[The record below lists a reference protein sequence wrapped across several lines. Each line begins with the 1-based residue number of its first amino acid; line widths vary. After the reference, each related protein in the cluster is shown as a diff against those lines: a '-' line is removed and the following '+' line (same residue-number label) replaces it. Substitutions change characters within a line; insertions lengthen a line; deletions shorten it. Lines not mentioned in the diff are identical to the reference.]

1 MIALSLLDIKMLT
14 TNLFVQDMFDKFYMT
29 EAEITT
35 FAAFHIDGRRRKE
48 YYSQDELE
56 VLGDRPYCLWSE
68 VKPLAYDMIKGKKL
82 PVRFRITF
90 QLPREGL
97 RTLMERHGIRVSI
110 DQVGGVCLNL
120 KYESNQITCVAGVSY
135 NTFIMDKS
143 LDQLWDDTVKGFF
156 RLNKISFE

>member
-56 VLGDRPYCLWSE
+56 VLGDRPYCLWSC
-68 VKPLAYDMIKGKKL
+68 LLYTSHL
-82 PVRFRITF
+82 Y
-90 QLPREGL
+90 GL
-97 RTLMERHGIRVSI
+97 RLCGN
-110 DQVGGVCLNL
+110 GG
-120 KYESNQITCVAGVSY
+120 
-135 NTFIMDKS
+135 D
-143 LDQLWDDTVKGFF
+143 
-156 RLNKISFE
+156 